1 MIDTTKSE
9 LIGYLRKSNNGNA
22 LKMSI
27 STEAFDNAARY
38 KGKDEKEYVSL
49 IINLEKAQ
57 EVMEGQREVTSV
69 TQLSDE

>member
-1 MIDTTKSE
+1 MAKSE

-27 STEAFDNAARY
+27 STEAFGNATRY

-49 IINLEKAQ
+49 IVNLEKAR

-69 TQLSDE
+69 SQLLDE

>member
-1 MIDTTKSE
+1 VIDVTKSE

-22 LKMSI
+22 LKI
-27 STEAFDNAARY
+27 SLSTDAFENAARY

-49 IINLEKAQ
+49 IVHLEKAR

-69 TQLSDE
+69 TQLLDT

>member
-1 MIDTTKSE
+1 MTKSE

-27 STEAFDNAARY
+27 SADAFEKAAKY
-38 KGKDEKEYVSL
+38 TGKDEKEYVSL
-49 IINLEKAQ
+49 IINLEKAR

-69 TQLSDE
+69 SQLLDE